1 MHIYCEICK
10 NKVSSLFKIEKFPEF
25 TINNKKK
32 KFPSKKKSDLEIF
45 FCNKCKNISSNKKI
59 NYKNLYNFH
68 K

>member
-45 FCNKCKNISSNKKI
+45 FCNFLLFKKET
-59 NYKNLYNFH
+59 
-68 K
+68 